1 MSIIKFIKDNSDSN
15 PKPQDVH
22 NLVRKL
28 KAREHGS
35 GPSSSAKRLKKWM
48 SEFGDV
54 AGNVGRIF
62 VGDVGEKTKH
72 MPSVFN
78 QFPEDLQIGTTHGAN
93 RSKYK
98 GFSFMAQ
105 DTFGKDQFVQ
115 LSLLQNERWSTLLTA
130 LEEFKDNNP
139 AWTKFRCVLIG
150 KDFTELSVL
159 KTAFLDVTILL
170 CQFHVLKYL
179 REEIASSD
187 YGCNMWGGNQL
198 RDLMNLLVYAK
209 TDKEYM
215 RHFRYM
221 LHDSEAGRSISEQ

>member
-1 MSIIKFIKDNSDSN
+1 MCHRSAAWRDTVSIVGGLRG
-15 PKPQDVH
+15 Q
-22 NLVRKL
+22 
-28 KAREHGS
+28 
-35 GPSSSAKRLKKWM
+35 SSA
-48 SEFGDV
+48 V
-54 AGNVGRIF
+54 
-62 VGDVGEKTKH
+62 
-72 MPSVFN
+72 PSAV
-78 QFPEDLQIGTTHGAN
+78 LQICRVRTSTSVAVCN
-93 RSKYK
+93 ARIDSQDSTASKTP
-98 GFSFMAQ
+98 AEW
-105 DTFGKDQFVQ
+105 DQYAKTY
-115 LSLLQNERWSTLLTA
+115 NERWSTLLTA